1 MSVIWGGVIVGN
13 NIGAF
18 SYINSDAYINGCASI
33 GRFCSIGMRF
43 TVWNFNHDV
52 ELLSTHP
59 LFVNVD
65 LEWNKNFHS
74 FNDDIDFVEEIKEK
88 ARKLRHKDNEIR
100 IGNDVWIGLNVTV
113 LQGVKIGDGAV
124 IGAGSVVT
132 KDVPPY
138 AVVAGVPARVIRM
151 RFDEGIIEKLLKI
164 QWWNYGPD
172 ILKGMDITRPELI
185 MEELQER
192 KLKFDENNSLYKPTK
207 FVFDSVQNIIYRI
220 NKDNSEE
227 IIKKINK

>member
-1 MSVIWGGVIVGN
+1 MGVIVGN

-18 SYINSDAYINGCASI
+18 SYINSDAYINGCSSI

-43 TVWNFNHDV
+43 TVWNSNHDV
-52 ELLSTHP
+52 NLLSTHP

-65 LEWNKNFHS
+65 LEWNKKFHS
-74 FNDDIDFVEEIKEK
+74 FNDDINYVEEIKEK
-88 ARKLRHKDNEIR
+88 TRRLRCKDNEIK

-113 LQGVKIGDGAV
+113 LQGVKIGDGAI
-124 IGAGSVVT
+124 IGVGSVVT

-138 AVVAGVPARVIRM
+138 AVVAGVPARVIKM

-172 ILKGMDITRPELI
+172 ILKGMDITRPEMI
-185 MEELQER
+185 IEELSER
-192 KLKFDENNSLYKPTK
+192 KLEFDENDRLYKPTNL
-207 FVFDSVQNIIYRI
+207 FLTQF
-220 NKDNSEE
+220 
-227 IIKKINK
+227 KI